1 MLRGSD
7 QANKMNTI
15 IISKIDTSCYNKIL
29 DSNDNIFGIIYEMT
43 NNRTGMKYVGQTVS
57 HRKNKAK
64 YRPFGETGRFKDHIS
79 EAVNNTKK
87 KQCSYLNHAIRKYG
101 SDAFSVTT
109 LETCTL
115 SALNERE
122 QYYIKEKNTLFPNGY
137 NLTKGGKTAHE
148 ASYLDSSELK
158 SPKKRGGCI
167 MRSEETR
174 AKMKARAKELV
185 NDEFRTVKS
194 ARGKTQHNAAKIER
208 FKDCK
213 VDLSMIESY
222 ISTKGKRV
230 VVIIDV
236 ARAEFTSKHE
246 TIEQVKERAKTF
258 IKELHNATLSNC
270 GEPVKHE

>member
-15 IISKIDTSCYNKIL
+15 VINNIDTSFYNKIL
-29 DSNDNIFGIIYEMT
+29 DSNECVFGIIYVMT
-43 NNRTGMKYVGQTVS
+43 NTHNCTKYVGQTVS

-64 YRPFGETGRFKDHIS
+64 YRPFGEIGRFKDHIS
-79 EAVNNTKK
+79 EALNNTKK

-158 SPKKRGGCI
+158 
-167 MRSEETR
+167 
-174 AKMKARAKELV
+174 
-185 NDEFRTVKS
+185 
-194 ARGKTQHNAAKIER
+194 
-208 FKDCK
+208 
-213 VDLSMIESY
+213 
-222 ISTKGKRV
+222 
-230 VVIIDV
+230 
-236 ARAEFTSKHE
+236 
-246 TIEQVKERAKTF
+246 
-258 IKELHNATLSNC
+258 
-270 GEPVKHE
+270 